1 MSVIGAF
8 WIGKNDPLPMRSSL
22 LYRWFAI
29 AVLCTCLWL
38 AIQPLVFAQTVTQP
52 QSCRLGAYVVGLH
65 DFDLAKKSFN
75 GDLWVWSVCPS
86 KDLKP
91 LESME
96 FIDSKK
102 VSLSNSSLL
111 ERKDKFGSFSKQD
124 NVYWAQKKVN
134 GDFYHN
140 WDVQNF
146 PFDHH
151 TLEIPIEESVYDTSA
166 FVYIPDLKNS
176 GYKSNL
182 ELEDWKITSFNLRG
196 EAITY
201 NTTYGDPEIEKG
213 QSTYSRST
221 ILIDIQRKT
230 ALSFLKLNAVV
241 YIGFLLSLASY
252 FLNPAQ
258 TSLMGAKISAPV
270 GAIFAVVVNQ
280 RAAETLLGRS
290 ESLTLVDKIH
300 ITALLYIL
308 LAIVIAVYSR
318 LLSEQGD
325 EKRAVRMNYKS
336 AYIAAASFVVVNVI
350 LITHA
355 AIAG

>member
-1 MSVIGAF
+1 MCTF
-8 WIGKNDPLPMRSSL
+8 LFC
-22 LYRWFAI
+22 RWFAI
-29 AVLCTCLWL
+29 ALLCTGLWL
-38 AIQPLVFAQTVTQP
+38 SAPSHAFAQTVAQP
-52 QSCRLGAYVVGLH
+52 QTCRLGAYLVGLH

-75 GDLWVWSVCPS
+75 SDFWVWSVCPS

-91 LESME
+91 LESMD

-102 VSLSNSSLL
+102 IVLSNSSLL
-111 ERKDKFGSFSKQD
+111 ERKDKFGGFSKQD
-124 NVYWAQKKVN
+124 SVYWAQKKVN

-151 TLEIPIEESVYDTSA
+151 TLSIPIEESVYDTTA
-166 FVYIPDLKNS
+166 FVYTPDTKNS

-182 ELEDWKITSFNLRG
+182 DLDDWKITSFSIKG
-196 EAITY
+196 EPITY

-221 ILIDIQRKT
+221 ILINIQRKT

-280 RAAETLLGRS
+280 RATETLLGRS
-290 ESLTLVDKIH
+290 ESLTLVDKVH

-308 LAIVIAVYSR
+308 LAIVIAIYSR
-318 LLSEQGD
+318 LVSERGD
-325 EKRAVRMNYKS
+325 EKRAVRINHAS
-336 AYIAAASFVVVNVI
+336 AYIAAVSFVLVNAI